1 MKTAIV
7 PGSFDPIT
15 NGHLDLIER
24 AARLFDRVY
33 AVAMINI
40 EKTYCFS
47 LEQRLQLMEQ
57 SVAHLPNVTVD
68 HYEGWQ
74 IDYAQKVQAN
84 AIVKG
89 IRNEQDL
96 RYEAVIA
103 EFNSIVPEI
112 ETVLLLAKEGLAD
125 ISSTQ
130 VRQLLEENQDITP
143 FVPEQAARYIQQLY
157 GGKKYE

>member
-1 MKTAIV
+1 MKIAIV

-15 NGHLDLIER
+15 NGHLDIIER

-33 AVAMINI
+33 VVVMINV
-40 EKTYCFS
+40 EKQYCFS
-47 LEQRLQLMEQ
+47 LEQRTFFINQ
-57 SVAHLPNVTVD
+57 SVEHLANVSVES
-68 HYEGWQ
+68 YEGWQ
-74 IDYAQKVQAN
+74 IDYAQQKQAN

-112 ETVLLLAKEGLAD
+112 ETVLLLAKEGLAQV
-125 ISSTQ
+125 SSTEI
-130 VRQLLEENQDITP
+130 RRLLEQRQSIDP
-143 FVPEQAARYIQQLY
+143 YVPQQAARYIQQLY
-157 GGKKYE
+157 GGIKG